1 MATGQGSGN
10 ANVGD
15 VFIGQ
20 ISVSKV
26 QTCQSGAVTRS
37 CADDAAVCV

>member
-1 MATGQGSGN
+1 MATGQESGN
-10 ANVGD
+10 ANVG

-26 QTCQSGAVTRS
+26 LTCQSGAVTRS